1 MSRPHSY
8 LDFLARVLA
17 LPLSE
22 GLASSDESFHAA
34 SAGADTLIVDVEKR
48 RYHRVLD
55 ARPLSF
61 EDAAHDGVAQTSLQ
75 LEHSDG
81 IRTIALTA
89 QDDSFWTPLPD
100 PRVIGLPRIVQR
112 HDTAW
117 TSPAP
122 PPEAEHSPQSRVV
135 QWLSSLVSTA
145 VLAFFAAFGFNALR
159 WSLEGGW
166 NLLWLLVGLPVF
178 PIFGV
183 LTLVAVYTL
192 VRSAVPQPRRRALEA
207 IHISRDESS
216 RLGEPMAFRVD
227 AVVPASVDGQP
238 TQAPP
243 QIIAD
248 LIVQTLNDPVD
259 GDWSLKDQFWGAG
272 RADVVP
278 STLTG
283 TGERRVHYVGNVTA
297 TRRTPREAQE
307 RWYLALSTSR
317 EMGVEPFH
325 IANVATPP
333 LVVPYQM
340 VQPPDRHAQID
351 ALLLNTGSDLIHK
364 AYNGEDCAA
373 LRDDFTPEEC
383 RAVFTIDAHA
393 LVDHAM
399 ATRWYEGRIRT
410 ERVSSDG
417 CFYMLKEGPTYQLMY
432 TERHDTV
439 TVYESPDLRSVVGRY
454 LVAEHLFVDQLPGA
468 ETMTVLRPRF
478 Y

>member
-1 MSRPHSY
+1 MSDLHSY
-8 LDFLARVLA
+8 LDVLARVLA

-22 GLASSDESFHAA
+22 GLMSSDERFHAA
-34 SAGADTLIVDVEKR
+34 SAGTDTLIVDVEQR
-48 RYHRVLD
+48 RYHRVFD
-55 ARPLSF
+55 ARPLRF
-61 EDAAHDGVAQTSLQ
+61 EDSAHDGVTQTSLQ
-75 LEHSDG
+75 IEHSDG
-81 IRTIALTA
+81 IRTIELAA

-100 PRVIGLPRIVQR
+100 PRVTGLPRIVQR
-112 HDTAW
+112 HDTSW

-122 PPEAEHSPQSRVV
+122 PPSNVPPRTSITD
-135 QWLSSLVSTA
+135 WLGSLVALA

-192 VRSAVPQPRRRALEA
+192 VRRAVPPPRRRALEA
-207 IHISRDESS
+207 IHISRDESF

-227 AVVPASVDGQP
+227 AMVPASVDGQP
-238 TQAPP
+238 AQAPP
-243 QIIAD
+243 QIFAD
-248 LIVQTLNDPVD
+248 LIVQTLNDPED
-259 GDWSLKDQFWGAG
+259 GDWSLRDQFWGANS
-272 RADVVP
+272 ADAVP
-278 STLTG
+278 STPTG
-283 TGERRVHYVGNVTA
+283 TGEYRVHYVGTVTA

-325 IANVATPP
+325 IANVATPA

-340 VQPPDRHAQID
+340 AQPPDRHAQID

-364 AYNGEDCAA
+364 AYNGEDGTA

-383 RAVFTIDAHA
+383 RAVFTIDADA

-399 ATRWYEGRIRT
+399 TTRWYEGRIRT
-410 ERVSSDG
+410 GQASSDDS
-417 CFYMLKEGPTYQLMY
+417 YYLLKEGPIYRLMY
-432 TERHDTV
+432 TEGHEAV

-468 ETMTVLRPRF
+468 ETMKVLRPRF

>member
-34 SAGADTLIVDVEKR
+34 SAGADALIVDVEKR

-122 PPEAEHSPQSRVV
+122 PPETEHSPQSRVV

-178 PIFGV
+178 PIFTV

-192 VRSAVPQPRRRALEA
+192 VRRAVPPPRRRALEA
-207 IHISRDESS
+207 IHISRDESF

-238 TQAPP
+238 AQAPP
-243 QIIAD
+243 QILAD
-248 LIVQTLNDPVD
+248 LIVQTLNDPAD
-259 GDWSLKDQFWGAG
+259 GDWSLRDQFWGTG
-272 RADVVP
+272 SADAAP
-278 STLTG
+278 STPTG
-283 TGERRVHYVGNVTA
+283 TGERRVHYAGSVTA
-297 TRRTPREAQE
+297 TRRTPRAAQE
-307 RWYLALSTSR
+307 RWYLKLSTSR
-317 EMGVEPFH
+317 ETGVEPFH
-325 IANVATPP
+325 IASLATPP
-333 LVVPYQM
+333 LIVPYQM
-340 VQPPDRHAQID
+340 VLPPDRHAQLD
-351 ALLLNTGSDLIHK
+351 ALLHNTASDLIHK
-364 AYNGEDCAA
+364 AYNGEHGAV

-417 CFYMLKEGPTYQLMY
+417 SYYLLKEGPGYQLIY
-432 TERHDTV
+432 TERHETV
-439 TVYESPDLRSVVGRY
+439 TVYESHDLRSVVGRY
-454 LVAEHLFVDQLPGA
+454 LVADHLFVDHLPGA
-468 ETMTVLRPRF
+468 ETMKVLRPRF

>member
-1 MSRPHSY
+1 MPRSHSY
-8 LDFLARVLA
+8 LDVLARVLA

-22 GLASSDESFHAA
+22 GHASSDERFHAA
-34 SAGADTLIVDVEKR
+34 SAGADALIVDVEQR
-48 RYHRVLD
+48 RYHRVPD
-55 ARPLSF
+55 ARPLRF
-61 EDAAHDGVAQTSLQ
+61 EDTVHDGGAQASLQ
-75 LEHSDG
+75 LEQSDG
-81 IRTIALTA
+81 VRTIELPA

-100 PRVIGLPRIVQR
+100 PRVTGLPRIVQR

-117 TSPAP
+117 ISPA

-192 VRSAVPQPRRRALEA
+192 VRRAVPPPRRRALEA
-207 IHISRDESS
+207 IHISRDESF

-283 TGERRVHYVGNVTA
+283 TGERRVHYVGSVTA

-333 LVVPYQM
+333 LIVPYQM
-340 VQPPDRHAQID
+340 VQPPGRHAQFE
-351 ALLLNTGSDLIHK
+351 ALLRNTASDLIHK
-364 AYNGEDCAA
+364 AYNGEDSTA

-383 RAVFTIDAHA
+383 RAVFTIDADA
-393 LVDHAM
+393 LVNQAM

-410 ERVSSDG
+410 GQASSGDS
-417 CFYMLKEGPTYQLMY
+417 YYLLKEGLIYQLMY
-432 TERHDTV
+432 TEGHDAV

-454 LVAEHLFVDQLPGA
+454 LVAEHLFVDHLPGA
-468 ETMTVLRPRF
+468 ETMKVLRPRF